1 MIRRLLIVALVLTT
15 VGTTGCGK
23 KKGHS
28 NRGSSSTVASNGS
41 GTLPTFNGNRNLV
54 SVTPNAGPLS
64 GGTQVTL
71 DGTAFVPGMTVN
83 FDGIPATNVTVSS
96 EIRITCTT
104 PAHAAGFVT
113 VTVLR
118 NGQVHGSLA
127 NAFNYDPNLGG
138 GGLLARVADHQ
149 DTTGEEQEIAELMNK
164 ARKDPVAEAARLNA
178 QYGTTLDFSG
188 FPPIQPLMPNE
199 FLGQAARGHTTDMAT
214 RLFYGHVNPDGVNAN
229 GRLLATNYDLN
240 TQLFGNNPAI
250 NLSENIGKG
259 TGAAPGN
266 GLTTPQ
272 AVHDTFLID
281 ANVVGAKH
289 RVQML
294 GGNGFQT
301 RRELGLGYLNAQTS
315 PRTDY
320 ITEEFALTNA
330 DKPLVH
336 GVVYNDTVADG
347 ICRKGEGRA
356 NVTVTLSHSSGFT
369 ISTQTKTAG
378 GFGFEVFVPG
388 TYTLTIEGQ
397 STQVVVTDKNLK
409 VDLKGSSIVQ

>member
-28 NRGSSSTVASNGS
+28 NRGSSATVASNGS
-41 GTLPTFNGNRNLV
+41 GTLPTFGSLRNLI
-54 SVTPNAGPLS
+54 SVTPAAGPLS

-71 DGTAFVPGMTVN
+71 DGLAFAPGMTVA
-83 FDGIPATNVTVSS
+83 FGGTPATNVQVVS
-96 EIRITCTT
+96 EVRITCTT
-104 PAHAAGFVT
+104 PPHAAGFVD
-113 VTVLR
+113 VAVLR
-118 NGQVHGSLA
+118 NGTVHGQLP
-127 NAFNYDPNLGG
+127 NAFNYDPNLGP
-138 GGLLARVADHQ
+138 GLLARVADHQ
-149 DTTGEEQEIAELMNK
+149 DTTGDEQEIAELMNK
-164 ARKDPVAEAARLNA
+164 ARKDPNAEAARLNA
-178 QYGTTLDFSG
+178 QYGTSLNFSG

-199 FLGQAARGHTTDMAT
+199 FLGQAARGHTNDMAT

-240 TQLFGNNPAI
+240 TALFGDNPTI

-320 ITEEFALTNA
+320 ITEEFALTNV
-330 DKPLVH
+330 DKPLLH

-347 ICRKGEGRA
+347 ICRKGEGRPG
-356 NVTVTLSHSSGFT
+356 VTVTLSHSSGFS
-369 ISTQTKTAG
+369 ISTQSKTAG
-378 GFGFEVFVPG
+378 GFGFEIFVPG
-388 TYTLTIEGQ
+388 TYTLTIDGV
-397 STQVVVTDKNLK
+397 STQVVVADKNLK
-409 VDLKGSSIVQ
+409 VDLKGTSIVQ